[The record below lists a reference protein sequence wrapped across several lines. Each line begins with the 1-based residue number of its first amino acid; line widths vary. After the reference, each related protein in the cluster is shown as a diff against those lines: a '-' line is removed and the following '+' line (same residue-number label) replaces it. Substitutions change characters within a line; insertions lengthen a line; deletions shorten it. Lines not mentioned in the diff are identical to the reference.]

1 MKALLV
7 ANTDWYLYNFR
18 RALAHRLQQ
27 SGYEVTLVCP
37 PGRYVDKLRN
47 LGFKC
52 VLFNL
57 PVDRLSPLKELRV
70 LFALIALYR
79 RERPSIVHH
88 FTIRCVLY
96 GSIAARLVGG
106 ISVVN
111 ALTGIGH
118 IFTADGAKA
127 RFLRQGVGFL
137 YRRFLTGSRS
147 RAIFQNSDDMDAFV
161 DAGMADAAR
170 SHLIPSS
177 GVNCSTF
184 RRSQERRSSDRGV
197 IRVLF
202 ASRLIREK
210 GVLEYIE
217 AAKTL
222 RSRNLPARFMLA
234 GDIYEQNPSSLT
246 RSDLQAIRE
255 SGVVEVL
262 GHVDDMRAIL
272 DDTDIVVLPSYRE
285 GCPRIL
291 VEAAAMGIPI
301 VATDVP
307 GCRVVVDDE
316 VNGYLVPPRDAD
328 SLARAI
334 ERLIGDKTLRRRF
347 GEAGRL
353 MAIYNFDESIV
364 LADTLRVYDRLMDS
378 NPEVSYAMACS
389 TTQ

>member
-37 PGRYVDKLRN
+37 PGPYVDKLRN
-47 LGFKC
+47 LGFQC
-52 VLFNL
+52 ALLHF
-57 PVDRLSPLKELRV
+57 PVDGLSPLKELRV

-106 ISVVN
+106 ISVIN

-118 IFTADGAKA
+118 IFTADGVKA

-137 YRRFLTGSRS
+137 YRHFLTGSRS
-147 RAIFQNSDDMDAFV
+147 RAVFQNSDDMDALV

-184 RRSQERRSSDRGV
+184 RRSQERPSSDGQRLN
-197 IRVLF
+197 VLF

-210 GVLEYIE
+210 GVVEYIE
-217 AAKTL
+217 AAKML
-222 RSRNLPARFMLA
+222 RSHDLPARFMLA

-246 RSDLQAIRE
+246 RSDLRAIRE
-255 SGVVEVL
+255 SGVVDVL
-262 GHVDDMRAIL
+262 GHVDDMRAVL
-272 DDTDIVVLPSYRE
+272 DETDIVVLPSYRE

-316 VNGYLVPPRDAD
+316 INGYLVPPRDVN

-334 ERLIGDKTLRRRF
+334 GRLIGDETLRRRF

-364 LADTLRVYDRLMDS
+364 LSDTLRVYDRLMDS
-378 NPEVSYAMACS
+378 SSEASYAMACS

>member
-18 RALAHRLQQ
+18 RALARRLQQ
-27 SGYEVTLVCP
+27 NGYEVTLACP
-37 PGRYVDKLRN
+37 PGPYVGKLQD

-52 VLFNL
+52 ALLAL
-57 PVDRLSPLKELRV
+57 PADRLSPFKELRV
-70 LFALIALYR
+70 LLDLIALYR
-79 RERPSIVHH
+79 QERPAIVHH

-96 GSIAARLVGG
+96 GSIAARILGG

-111 ALTGIGH
+111 ALTGVGH
-118 IFTADGAKA
+118 IFTADGMKA
-127 RFLRQGVGFL
+127 RLLRRIVGFL
-137 YRRFLTGSRS
+137 YRHFLTGSRS
-147 RAIFQNSDDMDAFV
+147 RVIFQNSDDMDTFV
-161 DAGMADAAR
+161 DAGMADVAR

-184 RRSQERRSSDRGV
+184 RRSQERPSSDGER
-197 IRVLF
+197 INVLF

-217 AAKTL
+217 AAKML
-222 RSRNLPARFMLA
+222 RSRNLSARFMLA
-234 GDIYEQNPSSLT
+234 GDIYGQNPSSLT

-255 SGVVEVL
+255 SGVVDVL

-272 DDTDIVVLPSYRE
+272 DETDIVVLPSYRE

-316 VNGYLVPPRDAD
+316 INGYLVPPRDAN

-334 ERLIGDKTLRRRF
+334 GRLIGDETLRRRF

-378 NPEVSYAMACS
+378 NPEVPYAMACS